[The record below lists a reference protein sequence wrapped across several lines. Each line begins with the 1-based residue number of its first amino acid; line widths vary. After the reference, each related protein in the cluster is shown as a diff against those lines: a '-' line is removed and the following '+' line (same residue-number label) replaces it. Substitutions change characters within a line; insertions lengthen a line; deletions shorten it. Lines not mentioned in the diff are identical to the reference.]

1 MQMLQSIA
9 MGRFSTLALAV
20 LLLLVIS
27 APAID
32 GHPTGKFNTSDGCS
46 CHSTSAINAQ
56 LSGYPSTYE
65 AGEQYVLAIGM
76 SISAPAGGFSL
87 DIDKGTLSNPSTDA
101 QVDSLQLS
109 ATHSSSDST
118 SWTVTW
124 TAPSSG
130 SGMVTFSLAVL
141 AADGNIDTE
150 GDSSG
155 VFSVQI
161 AEVSPNVAPQVS
173 LSLPQSADSSTDLV
187 ANISSSDADD
197 DPVTISIQWLRNG
210 FREGS
215 LDNLQTVPAIML
227 GPGQVW
233 TCKVIGNDGIENS
246 QEAIASTTISNSPP
260 TALISI
266 VTNPVWIG
274 EVITVTSQ
282 MSSDSDGEVVNSIWS
297 WLDSSGNSGSA
308 HSMQSFT
315 FTAYSQVTLTL
326 QVVDDLGGIGLATKT
341 IEVVNGPHVSNI
353 ASIQNGQQVEL
364 SWQWDGPQS
373 QFSVIRN
380 GNVIATTNQTSF
392 TDTPIFSGET
402 SYSIQPIVDGRH
414 LDAGSESSPIIVES
428 SFKEIQ
434 STNDFAGMIL
444 GFIMLILSLIA
455 VAMGYLNRGE

>member
-1 MQMLQSIA
+1 

-20 LLLLVIS
+20 LLLLVVS

-32 GHPTGKFNTSDGCS
+32 GHPTGKFNASDGCG
-46 CHSTSAINAQ
+46 CHSTSPVNAQ
-56 LSGYPSTYE
+56 LSGYPSTYA

-118 SWTVTW
+118 SWTVSW

-141 AADGNIDTE
+141 AADGNIDTG

-155 VFSVQI
+155 LFSVQI
-161 AEVSPNVAPQVS
+161 AEASPNTAPQVS
-173 LSLPQSADSSTDLV
+173 LSLPQSVDSSTDLV

-197 DPVTISIQWLRNG
+197 DPVTLNIQWLRNG

-246 QEAIASTTISNSPP
+246 QEVIASTTISNSPP
-260 TALISI
+260 TALINI

-274 EVITVTSQ
+274 ETITVTSQ

-297 WLDSSGNSGSA
+297 WIDSSGNSGSA
-308 HSMQSFT
+308 YSMQSFT

-341 IEVVNGPHVSNI
+341 IEVVNGPHVSDI
-353 ASIQNGQQVEL
+353 TSIQNGQQVEL

-392 TDTPIFSGET
+392 TDTPIFSGDT
-402 SYSIQPIVDGRH
+402 SYSIQPIVDGRY
-414 LDAGSESSPIIVES
+414 LDAGSESSPITVES
-428 SFKEIQ
+428 AFEEIQ

-444 GFIMLILSLIA
+444 GFIMLILSLIT

>member
-1 MQMLQSIA
+1 

-20 LLLLVIS
+20 LLLLVVS

-32 GHPTGKFNTSDGCS
+32 GHPTGKFNTSDGCG
-46 CHSTSAINAQ
+46 CHSTSPVNAQ
-56 LSGYPSTYE
+56 LSGYPSTYA

-118 SWTVTW
+118 SWTVSW

-141 AADGNIDTE
+141 AADGNIDAG

-155 VFSVQI
+155 LFSVQI
-161 AEVSPNVAPQVS
+161 AEASPNTAPQVS
-173 LSLPQSADSSTDLV
+173 LSLPQSVDSSTDLV

-197 DPVTISIQWLRNG
+197 DPVTLNIQWLRNG

-246 QEAIASTTISNSPP
+246 QEVIASTTISNSPP
-260 TALISI
+260 TALINI

-274 EVITVTSQ
+274 ETITVTSQ

-297 WLDSSGNSGSA
+297 WIDSSGNSGSA
-308 HSMQSFT
+308 YSMQSFT

-341 IEVVNGPHVSNI
+341 IEVVNGPHVSDI
-353 ASIQNGQQVEL
+353 TSIQNGQQVEL

-392 TDTPIFSGET
+392 TDTPIFSGDT

-414 LDAGSESSPIIVES
+414 LDAGSESSPITVES
-428 SFKEIQ
+428 AFEEIQ

-444 GFIMLILSLIA
+444 GFIMLILSLIT

>member
-1 MQMLQSIA
+1 MQMPQSIA
-9 MGRFSTLALAV
+9 MGRFSTLALTV

-32 GHPTGKFNTSDGCS
+32 GHPTGKFNTSTGCN
-46 CHSTSAINAQ
+46 CHTTTTIDAQ
-56 LSGYPSTYE
+56 LSGYPNTYT
-65 AGEQYVLAIGM
+65 AGEQYVLSIGM
-76 SISAPAGGFSL
+76 SVSAPAGGFSL
-87 DIDKGTLSNPSTDA
+87 NIDKGILSNPSTDA
-101 QVDSLQLS
+101 QVNTPQRS

-155 VFSVQI
+155 KIVVQI
-161 AEVSPNVAPQVS
+161 AELSPNTAPQVS
-173 LSLPQSADSSTDLV
+173 LSLPPSVDSSTDLV

-197 DPVTISIQWLRNG
+197 DPITVSIQWLRNG

-215 LDNLQTVPAIML
+215 LDNLQTVPATML
-227 GPGQVW
+227 GPGQIW
-233 TCKVIGNDGIENS
+233 TCKVIGNDGTENS
-246 QEAIASTTISNSPP
+246 QEVIASTTISNSPP
-260 TALISI
+260 TALINI

-297 WLDSSGNSGSA
+297 WVDSSGNSGSA

-326 QVVDDLGGIGLATKT
+326 QIVDDLGGIGLATKT

-353 ASIQNGQQVEL
+353 TSIQNGQQVEL
-364 SWQWDGPQS
+364 SWQWDGAQS

-380 GNVIATTNQTSF
+380 GNIIATTNQTSF
-392 TDTPIFSGET
+392 TDTPTFSGET
-402 SYSIQPIVDGRH
+402 SYLIQPIVDGRH

-434 STNDFAGMIL
+434 STNDFGGIIL
-444 GFIMLILSLIA
+444 GFIMLILSLIT
-455 VAMGYLNRGE
+455 VAMGYLNRGQ

>member
-9 MGRFSTLALAV
+9 MGRFSTLALTV
-20 LLLLVIS
+20 LLMLVVS

-46 CHSTSAINAQ
+46 CHTTSPVNAQ
-56 LSGYPSTYE
+56 LAGYPSTYV

-76 SISAPAGGFSL
+76 NISAPAGGFSL
-87 DIDKGTLSNPSTDA
+87 DIDKGTLSNPSADA

-141 AADGNIDTE
+141 AADGNIDPE

-155 VFSVQI
+155 LFSVQI
-161 AEVSPNVAPQVS
+161 AEVSPNIAPQVS
-173 LSLPQSADSSTDLV
+173 LTLPQSVDSSTDLV

-215 LDNLQTVPAIML
+215 LDNLQTVPATML

-246 QEAIASTTISNSPP
+246 QEVIASTTISNSPP
-260 TALISI
+260 TALIDI

-274 EVITVTSQ
+274 ETITVTSQ

-326 QVVDDLGGIGLATKT
+326 QIVDDLGGIGLATKT
-341 IEVVNGPHVSNI
+341 IEVVNGPHVSDI
-353 ASIQNGQQVEL
+353 ISIQNGQQVEL

-392 TDTPIFSGET
+392 TDTPIFSGDA

-414 LDAGSESSPIIVES
+414 LDAGSESSPITVES

-434 STNDFAGMIL
+434 SSNDFAGIIL
-444 GFIMLILSLIA
+444 GFIMLIVSLIT

>member
-1 MQMLQSIA
+1 MQMLRSIA
-9 MGRFSTLALAV
+9 MGRFSTLALTV

-32 GHPTGKFNTSDGCS
+32 GHPTGKFNTSSGCS
-46 CHSTSAINAQ
+46 CHSTTAINAI
-56 LSGYPSTYE
+56 LTGYPSTYE

-87 DIDKGTLSNPSTDA
+87 DIDKGTLSNPSENA
-101 QVDSLQLS
+101 QVNPPQRS

-124 TAPSSG
+124 TAPSTG

-141 AADGNIDTE
+141 AADDNNDNE

-155 VFSVQI
+155 LFSVQI
-161 AEVSPNVAPQVS
+161 AEVSPNNAPQVS
-173 LSLPQSADSSTDLV
+173 LSLPQSVDSSTDLV
-187 ANISSSDADD
+187 ANISFSDADD
-197 DPVTISIQWLRNG
+197 DSVSISIQWLRNG

-215 LDNLQTVPAIML
+215 LDNLQTVPATML

-246 QEAIASTTISNSPP
+246 QQAIASTTISNSPP
-260 TALISI
+260 TALINI

-274 EVITVTSQ
+274 EAITVTSQ

-297 WLDSSGNSGSA
+297 WIDSSGNSGSA

-326 QVVDDLGGIGLATKT
+326 QIVDDLGGIGLATKT

-353 ASIQNGQQVEL
+353 TSIQNGQQVEL

-392 TDTPIFSGET
+392 TDTPIFSGDT
-402 SYSIQPIVDGRH
+402 SY
-414 LDAGSESSPIIVES
+414 
-428 SFKEIQ
+428 
-434 STNDFAGMIL
+434 
-444 GFIMLILSLIA
+444 
-455 VAMGYLNRGE
+455 

>member
-1 MQMLQSIA
+1 

-20 LLLLVIS
+20 LLLLVVS

-32 GHPTGKFNTSDGCS
+32 GHPTGKFNASDGCG
-46 CHSTSAINAQ
+46 CHSTSPVNAQ
-56 LSGYPSTYE
+56 LSGYPSTYA

-150 GDSSG
+150 GDLSG
-155 VFSVQI
+155 LFSVQI
-161 AEVSPNVAPQVS
+161 AEASPNTAPQVS
-173 LSLPQSADSSTDLV
+173 LSLPQSVDSSTDLV
-187 ANISSSDADD
+187 ANISSLDADD
-197 DPVTISIQWLRNG
+197 DPVALSIQWLRNG

-260 TALISI
+260 TALINI

-274 EVITVTSQ
+274 ESITVTSQ
-282 MSSDSDGEVVNSIWS
+282 MSTDSDGEVVNSIWS
-297 WLDSSGNSGSA
+297 WTDSSGNSGSA
-308 HSMQSFT
+308 YSMQSFT

-341 IEVVNGPHVSNI
+341 IEVVNGPHVSDI
-353 ASIQNGQQVEL
+353 TSIQNGQQVEL

-392 TDTPIFSGET
+392 TDTPIFSGDA

-414 LDAGSESSPIIVES
+414 LDAGSESLPITVES

-444 GFIMLILSLIA
+444 GFIMLISSLIT

>member
-1 MQMLQSIA
+1 MQMPQSIA
-9 MGRFSTLALAV
+9 MGRFSTLALTV
-20 LLLLVIS
+20 LLLLVVS

-46 CHSTSAINAQ
+46 CHSTSPINAQ
-56 LSGYPSTYE
+56 LSGYPSTYA

-87 DIDKGTLSNPSTDA
+87 DIDKGILSNPSADA

-141 AADGNIDTE
+141 AADGNIDTS

-155 VFSVQI
+155 LFSVQI
-161 AEVSPNVAPQVS
+161 AEVSPNIAPQVS
-173 LSLPQSADSSTDLV
+173 LSLPQSVDSSTDLV

-197 DPVTISIQWLRNG
+197 DPVTLSIQWLRNG

-246 QEAIASTTISNSPP
+246 QEVIASTTISNSPP
-260 TALISI
+260 TALIDI

-274 EVITVTSQ
+274 ETITVTSQ

-297 WLDSSGNSGSA
+297 WIDSSGNSGSA
-308 HSMQSFT
+308 YSMQSFT

-341 IEVVNGPHVSNI
+341 IEVVNGPHVSDI

-392 TDTPIFSGET
+392 TDTPIFSGDA

-414 LDAGSESSPIIVES
+414 LDAGSESFPITVES

-434 STNDFAGMIL
+434 STNDFAGMIV
-444 GFIMLILSLIA
+444 GFIMLILSLITF
-455 VAMGYLNRGE
+455 AMGYLNRGE

>member
-1 MQMLQSIA
+1 
-9 MGRFSTLALAV
+9 MGRFSTLVLAV
-20 LLLLVIS
+20 LLLLVVS

-32 GHPTGKFNTSDGCS
+32 GHPTGKFNASDGCG
-46 CHSTSAINAQ
+46 CHSTSPVNAQ
-56 LSGYPSTYE
+56 LSGYPSTYA

-150 GDSSG
+150 GDLSG
-155 VFSVQI
+155 LFSVQI
-161 AEVSPNVAPQVS
+161 AEASPNTAPQVS
-173 LSLPQSADSSTDLV
+173 LSLPQSVDSSTDLV
-187 ANISSSDADD
+187 ANISSLDVDD
-197 DPVTISIQWLRNG
+197 DPVALSIQWLRNG

-260 TALISI
+260 TALINI

-274 EVITVTSQ
+274 ESITVTSQ
-282 MSSDSDGEVVNSIWS
+282 MSTDSDGEVVNSIWS
-297 WLDSSGNSGSA
+297 WTDSSGNSGSA
-308 HSMQSFT
+308 YSMQSFT

-326 QVVDDLGGIGLATKT
+326 EVVDDLGGIGLATKT

-392 TDTPIFSGET
+392 TDTPIFSGDA

-414 LDAGSESSPIIVES
+414 LDAGSESSPITVES

-444 GFIMLILSLIA
+444 GFIMLISSLIT

>member
-1 MQMLQSIA
+1 
-9 MGRFSTLALAV
+9 MGRFSTLALVV
-20 LLLLVIS
+20 LLLLVVS

-32 GHPTGKFNTSDGCS
+32 GHPTGKFNASDGCG
-46 CHSTSAINAQ
+46 CHSTSPVNAQ
-56 LSGYPSTYE
+56 LSGYPSTYA

-76 SISAPAGGFSL
+76 SISAPAGCFSL

-150 GDSSG
+150 GDLSG
-155 VFSVQI
+155 LFSVQI
-161 AEVSPNVAPQVS
+161 AEASPNTAPQVS
-173 LSLPQSADSSTDLV
+173 LSLPQSVDSSTDLV
-187 ANISSSDADD
+187 ANISSLDADD
-197 DPVTISIQWLRNG
+197 DPVTLSIQWLRNG

-246 QEAIASTTISNSPP
+246 QEVIASTTISNSPP
-260 TALISI
+260 TALINI

-274 EVITVTSQ
+274 ESITVTSQ
-282 MSSDSDGEVVNSIWS
+282 MSTDSDGEVVNSIWS
-297 WLDSSGNSGSA
+297 WTDSSGNSGSA
-308 HSMQSFT
+308 YSMQSFT

-341 IEVVNGPHVSNI
+341 IEVVNGPHVSDI
-353 ASIQNGQQVEL
+353 TSIQNGQQVEL

-392 TDTPIFSGET
+392 TDTPIFSGDA

-414 LDAGSESSPIIVES
+414 LDAGSESLPITVES

-444 GFIMLILSLIA
+444 GFIMLISSLIT

>member
-1 MQMLQSIA
+1 

-20 LLLLVIS
+20 LLLLVVS

-32 GHPTGKFNTSDGCS
+32 GHPTGKFNTSDGCG
-46 CHSTSAINAQ
+46 CHITSPVNAQ
-56 LSGYPSTYE
+56 LSGYPSTYA

-118 SWTVTW
+118 SWTVSW

-141 AADGNIDTE
+141 AADGNIDAG

-155 VFSVQI
+155 LFSVQI
-161 AEVSPNVAPQVS
+161 AEASPNTAPQVS
-173 LSLPQSADSSTDLV
+173 LSLPQSVDSSTDLV

-197 DPVTISIQWLRNG
+197 DPVTLNIQWLRNG

-246 QEAIASTTISNSPP
+246 QEVIASTTISNSPP
-260 TALISI
+260 TALINI

-274 EVITVTSQ
+274 ETITVTSQ

-297 WLDSSGNSGSA
+297 WIDSSGNSGSA
-308 HSMQSFT
+308 YSMQSFT

-341 IEVVNGPHVSNI
+341 IEVVNGPHVSDI
-353 ASIQNGQQVEL
+353 TSIQNGQQVEL

-392 TDTPIFSGET
+392 TDTPIFSGDT

-414 LDAGSESSPIIVES
+414 LDAGSESSPITVES
-428 SFKEIQ
+428 AFEEIQ

-444 GFIMLILSLIA
+444 GFIMLILSLIT

>member
-1 MQMLQSIA
+1 
-9 MGRFSTLALAV
+9 MGRFSTLALVV
-20 LLLLVIS
+20 LLLLVVS

-32 GHPTGKFNTSDGCS
+32 GHPTGKFNASDGCG
-46 CHSTSAINAQ
+46 CHSTSPVNAQ
-56 LSGYPSTYE
+56 LSGYPSTYA

-150 GDSSG
+150 GDLSG
-155 VFSVQI
+155 LFSVQI
-161 AEVSPNVAPQVS
+161 AEASPNTAPQVS
-173 LSLPQSADSSTDLV
+173 LSLPQSVDSSTDLV
-187 ANISSSDADD
+187 ANISSLDADD
-197 DPVTISIQWLRNG
+197 DPVTLSIQWLRNG

-246 QEAIASTTISNSPP
+246 QEVIASTTISNSPP
-260 TALISI
+260 TALINI

-274 EVITVTSQ
+274 ESITVTSQ
-282 MSSDSDGEVVNSIWS
+282 MSTDSDGEVVNSIWS
-297 WLDSSGNSGSA
+297 WTDSSGNSGSA
-308 HSMQSFT
+308 YSMQSFT

-341 IEVVNGPHVSNI
+341 IEVVNGPHVSDI
-353 ASIQNGQQVEL
+353 TSIQNGQQVEL

-392 TDTPIFSGET
+392 TDTPIFSGDA

-414 LDAGSESSPIIVES
+414 LDAGSESLPITVES

-444 GFIMLILSLIA
+444 GFIMLISSLIT

>member
-1 MQMLQSIA
+1 
-9 MGRFSTLALAV
+9 MGRFSTLALTV
-20 LLLLVIS
+20 LLLLVVS

-32 GHPTGKFNTSDGCS
+32 GHPTGKFETSTGCN
-46 CHSTSAINAQ
+46 CHSTSATNAQ
-56 LSGYPSTYE
+56 LSGYPSTYT
-65 AGEQYVLAIGM
+65 AGEQYILNIGM

-101 QVDSLQLS
+101 QVNSPQLS

-118 SWTVTW
+118 AWTVTW

-130 SGMVTFSLAVL
+130 SGIVTFSLAVL

-150 GDSSG
+150 GDSLGILSI
-155 VFSVQI
+155 QI
-161 AEVSPNVAPQVS
+161 AEVGPNIAPQVS
-173 LSLPQSADSSTDLV
+173 LSLPQSVDSSTDLV

-197 DPVTISIQWLRNG
+197 DPVSVSIQWLRNG

-215 LDNLQTVPAIML
+215 LDNLQTVPATML
-227 GPGQVW
+227 GPGQIW
-233 TCKVIGNDGIENS
+233 TCKVTGNDGTENS
-246 QEAIASTTISNSPP
+246 QEVIASTTISNSPP
-260 TALISI
+260 TALINI

-274 EVITVTSQ
+274 EAITVTSQ

-297 WLDSSGNSGSA
+297 WIDSSGNSGSA

-326 QVVDDLGGIGLATKT
+326 QIVDDLGGIGLATKT

-392 TDTPIFSGET
+392 TDRPIFSGDT

-414 LDAGSESSPIIVES
+414 LDAGSESSAIIVES

-434 STNDFAGMIL
+434 STNDLGGIIV
-444 GFIMLILSLIA
+444 GFIMLILSLIT
-455 VAMGYLNRGE
+455 VAMGYLNRGQ

>member
-1 MQMLQSIA
+1 

-20 LLLLVIS
+20 LLLLVVS

-32 GHPTGKFNTSDGCS
+32 GHPTGKFNTSDGCG
-46 CHSTSAINAQ
+46 CHSTSPVNAQ
-56 LSGYPSTYE
+56 LSGYPSTYA

-150 GDSSG
+150 GDLSG
-155 VFSVQI
+155 LFSVQI
-161 AEVSPNVAPQVS
+161 AEASPNTAPQVS
-173 LSLPQSADSSTDLV
+173 LSLPQSVDSSTDLV
-187 ANISSSDADD
+187 ANISYLDADD
-197 DPVTISIQWLRNG
+197 DPVTLSIQWLRNG

-246 QEAIASTTISNSPP
+246 QEVIASTTISNSPP
-260 TALISI
+260 TALINI

-274 EVITVTSQ
+274 ESITVTSQ
-282 MSSDSDGEVVNSIWS
+282 MSTDSDGEVVNSIWS
-297 WLDSSGNSGSA
+297 WTDSSGNSGSA
-308 HSMQSFT
+308 YSMQSFT

-341 IEVVNGPHVSNI
+341 IEVVNGPHVSDI
-353 ASIQNGQQVEL
+353 TSIQNGQQVEL

-380 GNVIATTNQTSF
+380 GNAIATTNQTSF
-392 TDTPIFSGET
+392 TDTPIFSGDA

-414 LDAGSESSPIIVES
+414 LDAGSESLPITVES

-444 GFIMLILSLIA
+444 GFIMLISSLIT

>member
-1 MQMLQSIA
+1 

-20 LLLLVIS
+20 LLLLVVS

-32 GHPTGKFNTSDGCS
+32 GHPTGKFNASDGCG
-46 CHSTSAINAQ
+46 CHSTSPVNAQ
-56 LSGYPSTYE
+56 LSGYPSTYA

-150 GDSSG
+150 GDLSG
-155 VFSVQI
+155 LFSVQI
-161 AEVSPNVAPQVS
+161 AEASPNTAPQVS
-173 LSLPQSADSSTDLV
+173 LSLPQSVDSSTDLV
-187 ANISSSDADD
+187 ANISSLDADD
-197 DPVTISIQWLRNG
+197 DPVALSIQWLRNG

-260 TALISI
+260 TALINI

-274 EVITVTSQ
+274 ESITVTSQ
-282 MSSDSDGEVVNSIWS
+282 MSTDSDGEVVNSIWS
-297 WLDSSGNSGSA
+297 WTDSSGNSGSA
-308 HSMQSFT
+308 YSMQSFT

-341 IEVVNGPHVSNI
+341 IEVVNGPHVSDI
-353 ASIQNGQQVEL
+353 TSIQNGQQVEL

-392 TDTPIFSGET
+392 TDTPIFSGDA

-414 LDAGSESSPIIVES
+414 LDAGSESSPITVES

-444 GFIMLILSLIA
+444 GFIMLISSLIT

>member
-1 MQMLQSIA
+1 

-20 LLLLVIS
+20 LLLLVVS

-32 GHPTGKFNTSDGCS
+32 GHPSGKFNASDGS
-46 CHSTSAINAQ
+46 GCHSTSPVNAQ
-56 LSGYPSTYE
+56 LSGYPSTYA

-150 GDSSG
+150 GDLSG
-155 VFSVQI
+155 LFSVQI
-161 AEVSPNVAPQVS
+161 AEASPNTAPQVS
-173 LSLPQSADSSTDLV
+173 LSLPQSVDSSTDLV
-187 ANISSSDADD
+187 ANISSLDADD
-197 DPVTISIQWLRNG
+197 DPVTLSIQWLRNG

-260 TALISI
+260 TALINI

-274 EVITVTSQ
+274 ESITVTSQ
-282 MSSDSDGEVVNSIWS
+282 MSTDSDGEVVNSIWS
-297 WLDSSGNSGSA
+297 WTDSSGNSGSA
-308 HSMQSFT
+308 YSMQSFT

-341 IEVVNGPHVSNI
+341 IEVVNGPHVSDI
-353 ASIQNGQQVEL
+353 TSIQNGQQVEL

-392 TDTPIFSGET
+392 TDTPIFSGDA

-414 LDAGSESSPIIVES
+414 LDAGSESLPITVES

-434 STNDFAGMIL
+434 STNDFAGMVL
-444 GFIMLILSLIA
+444 GFIMLISSLIT

>member
-1 MQMLQSIA
+1 

-20 LLLLVIS
+20 LLLLVVS

-32 GHPTGKFNTSDGCS
+32 GHPTGKFNASDGCG
-46 CHSTSAINAQ
+46 CHSTSPVNAQ
-56 LSGYPSTYE
+56 LSGYPSTYA

-150 GDSSG
+150 GDLSG
-155 VFSVQI
+155 LFSVQI
-161 AEVSPNVAPQVS
+161 AEASPNTAPQVS
-173 LSLPQSADSSTDLV
+173 LSLPQSVDSSTDLV
-187 ANISSSDADD
+187 ANISSLDADD
-197 DPVTISIQWLRNG
+197 DPVTLSIQWLRNG

-260 TALISI
+260 TALINI

-274 EVITVTSQ
+274 ESITVTSQ
-282 MSSDSDGEVVNSIWS
+282 MSTDSDGEVVNSIWS
-297 WLDSSGNSGSA
+297 WTDSSGNSGSA
-308 HSMQSFT
+308 YSMQSFT

-341 IEVVNGPHVSNI
+341 IEVVNGPHVSDI
-353 ASIQNGQQVEL
+353 TSIQNGQQVEL

-392 TDTPIFSGET
+392 TDTPIFSGDA

-414 LDAGSESSPIIVES
+414 LDAGSESLPITVES

-444 GFIMLILSLIA
+444 GFIMLISSLIT

>member
-1 MQMLQSIA
+1 

-20 LLLLVIS
+20 LLLLVVS

-32 GHPTGKFNTSDGCS
+32 GHPSGKFNASDGCG
-46 CHSTSAINAQ
+46 CHSTSPVNAQ
-56 LSGYPSTYE
+56 LSGYPSTYA

-150 GDSSG
+150 GDLSG
-155 VFSVQI
+155 LFSVQI
-161 AEVSPNVAPQVS
+161 AEASPNTAPQVS
-173 LSLPQSADSSTDLV
+173 LSLPQSVDSSTDLV
-187 ANISSSDADD
+187 ANISSLDADD
-197 DPVTISIQWLRNG
+197 DPVTLSIQWLRNG

-260 TALISI
+260 TALINI

-274 EVITVTSQ
+274 ESITVTSQ
-282 MSSDSDGEVVNSIWS
+282 MSTDSDGEVVNSIWS
-297 WLDSSGNSGSA
+297 WTDSSGNSGSA
-308 HSMQSFT
+308 YSMQSFT

-341 IEVVNGPHVSNI
+341 IEVVNGPHVSDI
-353 ASIQNGQQVEL
+353 TSIQNGQQVEL

-392 TDTPIFSGET
+392 TDTPIFSGDA

-414 LDAGSESSPIIVES
+414 LDAGSESLPITVES

-434 STNDFAGMIL
+434 STNDFAGMVL
-444 GFIMLILSLIA
+444 GFIMLISSLIT